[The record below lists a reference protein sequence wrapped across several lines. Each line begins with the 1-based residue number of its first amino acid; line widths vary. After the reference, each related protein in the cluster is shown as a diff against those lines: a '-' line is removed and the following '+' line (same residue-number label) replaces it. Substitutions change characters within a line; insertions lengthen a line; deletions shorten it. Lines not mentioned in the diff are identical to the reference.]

1 MRHSISGFDQNPS
14 GFLIQAFR
22 TFPRPGQSPVR
33 AALMLALLAVFPVPG
48 IPAVKI
54 ALKPRVYAGIGIGRT
69 LDVRHP
75 AFAIEDQDDLD
86 YEAINL
92 ASIERFFKRGQIRI
106 DLLQV
111 GDFSFG
117 YTFWGHA
124 VEYLHDFFYF
134 LPKEQKTYPFG
145 NHAGLHAATVQWNLK
160 AVSGRHITP
169 FLLAGAGR
177 YYGNSTT
184 MRFQLEDA
192 EQSIYLYQIGQEF
205 TDEGN
210 AWLAGAGAVAFK
222 HAYVYAGIVR
232 LERTILPSRG
242 YLDLII
248 GFTI

>member
-1 MRHSISGFDQNPS
+1 MRQPFHGSGPDWFTFRISG
-14 GFLIQAFR
+14 LR
-22 TFPRPGQSPVR
+22 TFLQSGISWIP
-33 AALMLALLAVFPVPG
+33 AALILVLFTVFPLSG

-54 ALKPRVYAGIGIGRT
+54 ALKPRFYAGLGIGRT

-86 YEAINL
+86 YETINL
-92 ASIERFFKRGQIRI
+92 ASIQRFFKRGQIRM

-124 VEYLHDFFYF
+124 AEYPHDFFYF
-134 LPKEQKTYPFG
+134 LPKEGKTYPFG
-145 NHAGLHAATVQWNLK
+145 NHAGLHAATVQWNLR
-160 AVSGRHITP
+160 AVSGRYIVP
-169 FLLAGAGR
+169 FILGGAGR
-177 YYGNSTT
+177 YYGNSTV
-184 MRFQLEDA
+184 MQFQLEDA
-192 EQSIYLYQIGQEF
+192 EQSVYSYFIRQEYS
-205 TDEGN
+205 DEGT
-210 AWLAGAGAVAFK
+210 AWMAGAGAVAFK

-232 LERTILPSRG
+232 LERTILPSKG

>member
-1 MRHSISGFDQNPS
+1 MRQPFHK
-14 GFLIQAFR
+14 
-22 TFPRPGQSPVR
+22 PGQNRSFFRMTGMRAFLRSGHSPVP
-33 AALMLALLAVFPVPG
+33 AALMLALLVILPISGF
-48 IPAVKI
+48 PAVKI
-54 ALKPRVYAGIGIGRT
+54 ALKPRFYAGLGIGRT

-75 AFAIEDQDDLD
+75 AFAIEDQDDFD
-86 YEAINL
+86 YETINL
-92 ASIERFFKRGQIRI
+92 ASIQRFFKRGQIRI
-106 DLLQV
+106 ELLHI

-134 LPKEQKTYPFG
+134 LPKEQKSYPFG

-160 AVSGRHITP
+160 AVSGRHIVP
-169 FLLAGAGR
+169 FLLGGAGR

-184 MRFQLEDA
+184 MQFHLEDA
-192 EQSIYLYQIGQEF
+192 EQSVYSYFTRQEYS
-205 TDEGN
+205 DEGT
-210 AWLAGAGAVAFK
+210 AWLAGVGAVAFK

-232 LERTILPSRG
+232 LERTILPSKG